1 MELSAYRMVQEA
13 LSNVL
18 RHAPGA
24 SARVELAYVPVGL
37 GLRVVNDAP
46 ERPADPS
53 PGAGQGL
60 TGMRERAAVLGGEL
74 HAGPDESGGFEV
86 SAFLPAPL
94 PPPEETAPAE
104 PVSTEPAPAEPTS
117 AEPTPAALAPDEAPT
132 TPLTLVKKED
142 R

>member
-1 MELSAYRMVQEA
+1 
-13 LSNVL
+13 
-18 RHAPGA
+18 
-24 SARVELAYVPVGL
+24 ARAGGL

-94 PPPEETAPAE
+94 PAPEETAPAE
-104 PVSTEPAPAEPTS
+104 PVSTEPAPAEPT
-117 AEPTPAALAPDEAPT
+117 PAAPAPDEAPT

>member
-1 MELSAYRMVQEA
+1 
-13 LSNVL
+13 
-18 RHAPGA
+18 
-24 SARVELAYVPVGL
+24 
-37 GLRVVNDAP
+37 P

-94 PPPEETAPAE
+94 PAPE
-104 PVSTEPAPAEPTS
+104 EPAPAEPV
-117 AEPTPAALAPDEAPT
+117 APEPASDVRVPPEPAPDEAPT

>member
-1 MELSAYRMVQEA
+1 
-13 LSNVL
+13 
-18 RHAPGA
+18 
-24 SARVELAYVPVGL
+24 
-37 GLRVVNDAP
+37 
-46 ERPADPS
+46 
-53 PGAGQGL
+53 
-60 TGMRERAAVLGGEL
+60 MRERAAVLGGEL

-94 PPPEETAPAE
+94 PAPEETAPAE